1 MIEYGIISGGGMAIQ
16 FDTIFAVAA
25 GGGLGA
31 MLRYGAS
38 GAVYQ
43 WTGEDFPYGTLLV
56 NVLGSLILGFIVQM
70 TETRVVPGPQ
80 MKMFLTVGLCGGF
93 TTFSTFSMETWRML
107 AEGSYLLAAVNA
119 AGSVFLCLV
128 GVYAGI
134 VLARML

>member
-1 MIEYGIISGGGMAIQ
+1 MAFQ
-16 FDTIFAVAA
+16 FDTIVAVAA

-31 MLRYGAS
+31 MLRYGAA
-38 GAVYQ
+38 GAVYR
-43 WTGEDFPYGTLLV
+43 WTGEDFPYGTLVV
-56 NVLGSLILGFIVQM
+56 NVVGSLILGFIVEM
-70 TETRVVPGPQ
+70 TETRVVPGPT

-107 AEGSYLLAAVNA
+107 AEGSYLLAALNA

-128 GVYAGI
+128 GVYAGM